1 MKGLMVTYK
10 YFYIKYLL
18 CHFKKYA
25 KHFKFPWESP
35 QGKKTSYVFSFF
47 FVVICLV
54 KFRNLKKG
62 IAKMLQRDPM
72 FELLV
77 LSEHKEKA
85 PG

>member
-1 MKGLMVTYK
+1 MLNISN
-10 YFYIKYLL
+10 FR
-18 CHFKKYA
+18 
-25 KHFKFPWESP
+25 
-35 QGKKTSYVFSFF
+35 GKALREKTSYVFSFF
-47 FVVICLV
+47 FVVIYLV

>member
-1 MKGLMVTYK
+1 MLNISN
-10 YFYIKYLL
+10 FR
-18 CHFKKYA
+18 
-25 KHFKFPWESP
+25 
-35 QGKKTSYVFSFF
+35 GKALREKTSYVFPFF
-47 FVVICLV
+47 FVVIYLV